1 MKLAA
6 AAPGVVAVAYSGGRD
21 STALLFASLQVARPL
36 GLRVVALHVHH
47 GLQAHADDWLAHCQ
61 HQCEAWQ
68 RQGWPVS
75 LAWMHLDLRP
85 APGDSVE
92 AVARHARY
100 QALRQLAQAQGTATV
115 LLAHHRTDQ
124 AETFLLQALRGAGVA
139 GLAGMP
145 GEAHREG
152 ITWLRPWLARPRS
165 DIEAYV
171 RRHRLRHVDDDSN
184 ADDRYARNR
193 LRRQVWP
200 ALVAAFPQAESV
212 LADAAAWAQEASA
225 CLDEL
230 AAIDL
235 RALDQG
241 HGLNVRSCLDLPGP
255 RARNA
260 LRVWIRR
267 ASGHRPSASLLE
279 RLWAEWQ
286 GRSAGRWAC
295 AGGELRLYRGHLG
308 WEADSVVAQHRPLAT
323 EEARLSLRGGGPVA
337 LPGWGGILHVER
349 VTQGGVPWSCLRRV
363 ELRQRQGGEQFQ
375 AGPGRPPRA
384 LKKQFQAAAVPAWA
398 REGPLV
404 YGAQGQLLFVP
415 GLGMDARAW
424 AEPGRPQWRLRWEA
438 GRGRQS
444 PP

>member
-1 MKLAA
+1 MKPAA

-21 STALLFASLQVARPL
+21 STALLFATLQAAQPL

-47 GLQAHADDWLAHCQ
+47 GLQERADDWLDHCQ
-61 HQCEAWQ
+61 RQCEAW
-68 RQGWPVS
+68 RRRGWPVT
-75 LAWMHLDLRP
+75 LAWAHLALQP
-85 APGDSVE
+85 ALGDSVE
-92 AVARHARY
+92 AAARRARY
-100 QALRQLAQAQGTATV
+100 QALRQLAQAQGAATV

-152 ITWLRPWLARPRS
+152 IAWLRPWLARPRS

-171 RRHRLRHVDDDSN
+171 RHHRLRHVDDDSN

-235 RALDQG
+235 RRLDQG
-241 HGLNVRSCLDLPGP
+241 QGLDLRSCLALPGP

-260 LRVWIRR
+260 LRAWIRLVT
-267 ASGHRPSASLLE
+267 GHRPSASLVD
-279 RLWAEWQ
+279 RLWTEGQ
-286 GRSAGRWAC
+286 GRPAGRWAC
-295 AGGELRLYRGHLG
+295 AGGEMRLYRGHLR
-308 WEADSVVAQHRPLAT
+308 WEAGPAVVQPRQGAL
-323 EEARLSLRGGGPVA
+323 EETQLSLRAGAAVA

-349 VTQGGVPWSCLRRV
+349 ALQGGVAWRHLRRV
-363 ELRQRQGGEQFQ
+363 ELRQRLGGEQFQ
-375 AGPGRPPRA
+375 AGPGRPPRS
-384 LKKQFQAAAVPAWA
+384 LKKQFQAAAVPAWDRA
-398 REGPLV
+398 GPLV

-438 GRGRQS
+438 GLVRQD